1 MQLHVWQRRQHG
13 LPEEKLP
20 GPNAVP
26 ASGCAGEGSCGE
38 TARVM
43 RVADGASTSSGTRM
57 VSVARCCMTWH
68 GALWYC
74 GMVKQ

>member
-1 MQLHVWQRRQHG
+1 MAG
-13 LPEEKLP
+13 
-20 GPNAVP
+20 
-26 ASGCAGEGSCGE
+26 SGCAGEGSSGE

-57 VSVARCCMTWH
+57 VSVARRCMTWH